1 MKIID
6 DKGRIF
12 GLVNYIDLFLVLA
25 VIFVLGRFVLVDRG
39 GNFPDKINSDSSKEI
54 EILYYVKG
62 VKDVSI
68 NGVKIGDV
76 FKDVTTKNV
85 IGEVT
90 KIDIQPSTVMTTDEK
105 GNVIYSEIPDRFDMY
120 LTIKGIGQIT
130 DDEIKVANEE
140 IKIGKTS
147 QIQSRMN
154 RLEAIIYGIDF
165 N

>member
-25 VIFVLGRFVLVDRG
+25 VIFVLGRFVLVDRE

>member
-25 VIFVLGRFVLVDRG
+25 VLFVLGRFVLVDRE
-39 GNFPDKINSDSSKEI
+39 GNFPDTIVSDNSKEI

-76 FKDVTTKNV
+76 FRDVATKNV

-90 KIDIQPSTVMTTDEK
+90 KVDVQPSSVMTTDEK
-105 GNVIYSEIPDRFDMY
+105 GNVVYSEIPDRFDMY
-120 LTIKGIGQIT
+120 VTIKGIGQIT

>member
-6 DKGRIF
+6 NKGRIF
-12 GLVNYIDLFLVLA
+12 GLINYIDLLLVLA
-25 VIFVLGRFVLVDRG
+25 VIFVVGRFVLVDRE
-39 GNFPDKINSDSSKEI
+39 GNLPKAIDSNSSKEV

-62 VKDVSI
+62 VRDATI
-68 NGVKIGDV
+68 NGVNIGDIFRSAATNNV
-76 FKDVTTKNV
+76 VGELIKKD
-85 IGEVT
+85 IE
-90 KIDIQPSTVMTTDEK
+90 PSTIMTTNEK
-105 GNVIYSEIPDRFDMY
+105 GKVVYSEIPDRFDMY
-120 LTIKGIGQIT
+120 LTIKGKGEIT

-154 RLEAIIYGIDF
+154 RLEAIIFGIDY